1 MGRVQLVPGS
11 NGFDRRA
18 ANHMRAGEISH
29 ATNEMRKPTGNAH
42 LKPALL
48 IRENDV
54 PRERERERSSTD
66 YS

>member
-1 MGRVQLVPGS
+1 
-11 NGFDRRA
+11 
-18 ANHMRAGEISH
+18 MRAGEISH

-54 PRERERERSSTD
+54 PRERERNQAPIIPKQAQRRGWL
-66 YS
+66 